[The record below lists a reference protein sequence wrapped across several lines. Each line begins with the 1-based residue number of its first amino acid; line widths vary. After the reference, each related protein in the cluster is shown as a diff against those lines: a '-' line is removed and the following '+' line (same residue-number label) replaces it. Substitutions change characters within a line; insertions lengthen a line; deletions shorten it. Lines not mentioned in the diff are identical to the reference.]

1 MPTNLTPVHDDGRQ
15 WTPEISLFVKR
26 QLIDGTTAEPTDL
39 VMRRKVESGYEY
51 RRPTAEEAAEYASF
65 EAW

>member
-1 MPTNLTPVHDDGRQ
+1 MPTKQQPVHDNSEV
-15 WTPEISLFVKR
+15 WTPEISLFVRR